1 MNRVAVIGLT
11 GTSVFMR
18 VPRFHTGGETIH
30 AEDLHIEYGGK
41 GFNQAVAAARW
52 ESKVSFLTAVGKAD
66 AAPVRDTLAAERIEA
81 TVIAKPDPS
90 AYAAILTD
98 PSGETR
104 VTVFPGARL
113 VADDVEAFAPQIA
126 EADILLLTNEVD
138 EAVNLRAAE
147 IATTSDTRIILNPAP
162 SRPLQSALK
171 RLVWLATPNAFE
183 DEGLEDI
190 PEAVVT
196 LGAEGCRI
204 RSTGLC
210 IPAPSFGPVLDTTGA
225 GDTFSGVLAACLAR
239 GLSLEAAATKANE
252 AAARSVTVRY
262 VLPAIPHPF
271 AKEASEP

>member
-30 AEDLHIEYGGK
+30 AEALHIEYGGK

-52 ESKVSFLTAVGKAD
+52 QAEVSFLTAVGEAD
-66 AAPVRDTLAAERIEA
+66 AIPVHDTLSAEGIETA
-81 TVIAKPDPS
+81 VVAKPGHS

-138 EAVNLRAAE
+138 ETVNLHAAE
-147 IATTSDTRIILNPAP
+147 IAAAHDTRIILNPAP
-162 SRPLQSALK
+162 ARPLPSALK

-183 DEGLEDI
+183 TEGLEDI
-190 PEAVVT
+190 PEAVIT
-196 LGAEGCRI
+196 LGAEGCLI
-204 RSTGLC
+204 RSSGKRL
-210 IPAPSFGPVLDTTGA
+210 PAPSFGPAVDTTGA

-239 GLSLEAAATKANE
+239 VVDLEAAAVEANA
-252 AAARSVTVRY
+252 AAARSVTAPY
-262 VLPAIPHPF
+262 VLPAIPKAATPR
-271 AKEASEP
+271 P

>member
-1 MNRVAVIGLT
+1 MNRIAVIGLT

-30 AEDLHIEYGGK
+30 AETLHIEYGGK

-52 ESKVSFLTAVGKAD
+52 GAEVTFLTAVGNAD
-66 AAPVRDTLAAERIEA
+66 ADPVRDTLAAEG
-81 TVIAKPDPS
+81 IAHAVVAKSGPS

-113 VADDVEAFAPQIA
+113 VADDVDAFAPQIA

-138 EAVNLRAAE
+138 ETVNLHAAE
-147 IATTSDTRIILNPAP
+147 IAAAHGTRIILNPAP
-162 SRPLQSALK
+162 ARPLPSALK

-183 DEGLEDI
+183 TEGLEDI

-204 RSTGLC
+204 RSTGLLL
-210 IPAPSFGPVLDTTGA
+210 PAPSFGPVLDTTGA

-239 GLSLEAAATKANE
+239 GRSLKESATEANA
-252 AAARSVTVRY
+252 AAARSVTVRH
-262 VLPAIPHPF
+262 VLPAIPRRRQG
-271 AKEASEP
+271 E

>member
-30 AEDLHIEYGGK
+30 AETLHIEYGGK

-52 ESKVSFLTAVGKAD
+52 EAKVSFLTAVGEAD
-66 AAPVRDTLAAERIEA
+66 AVPVRDTLAVEGIEA
-81 TVIAKPDPS
+81 AVIVKSTPS

-113 VADDVEAFAPQIA
+113 VADDVEAFATQIA

-147 IATTSDTRIILNPAP
+147 IAAEHGTRIILNPAP
-162 SRPLQSALK
+162 ARPLPPALQ
-171 RLVWLATPNAFE
+171 RLIWLATPNAFE
-183 DEGLEDI
+183 TEGLGDI
-190 PEAVVT
+190 PEAVIT

-204 RSTGLC
+204 RSTGFS
-210 IPAPSFGPVLDTTGA
+210 IPAPTFGPVLDTTGA

-239 GLSLEAAATKANE
+239 GLSLEEAVTEANE

-262 VLPAIPHPF
+262 VLPAIPHPL
-271 AKEASEP
+271 AKGISKP

>member
-30 AEDLHIEYGGK
+30 AETLHIEYGGK

-52 ESKVSFLTAVGKAD
+52 EAKVSFLTAVGEAD
-66 AAPVRDTLAAERIEA
+66 AVPVRDTLAVEGIEA
-81 TVIAKPDPS
+81 AVIVKSTPS

-113 VADDVEAFAPQIA
+113 VADDVEAFATQIA

-147 IATTSDTRIILNPAP
+147 IAAAHSTRIILNPAP
-162 SRPLQSALK
+162 ARPLPSALK

-183 DEGLEDI
+183 TEGLEDI
-190 PEAVVT
+190 PEAVIT

-204 RSTGLC
+204 RSTGKRL
-210 IPAPSFGPVLDTTGA
+210 PAPSFGPAVDTTGA
-225 GDTFSGVLAACLAR
+225 GDTFNGVLAACLTR
-239 GLSLEAAATKANE
+239 GLSLEESATEANE
-252 AAARSVTVRY
+252 AAARSVTVRP
-262 VLPAIPHPF
+262 VLPAIPRKTPRQGD
-271 AKEASEP
+271 

>member
-30 AEDLHIEYGGK
+30 ADALHIEYGGK

-52 ESKVSFLTAVGKAD
+52 EAEVSFLTAVGEAD
-66 AAPVRDTLAAERIEA
+66 AAPVRDVLAVEGIEA
-81 TVIAKPDPS
+81 AVIAKPDPS
-90 AYAAILTD
+90 AYAVILTD

-104 VTVFPGARL
+104 VTVYPGARL
-113 VADDVEAFAPQIA
+113 VADDVDAFAPQIA

-147 IATTSDTRIILNPAP
+147 IAPAHCTRIILNPAP
-162 SRPLQSALK
+162 ARPLQPTLK

-183 DEGLEDI
+183 TEGLEDI
-190 PEAVVT
+190 SEAVIT

-204 RSTGLC
+204 RSTGLRL
-210 IPAPSFGPVLDTTGA
+210 PAPSFGPVLDTTGA

-239 GLSLEAAATKANE
+239 GLSLKEAATEANA

-262 VLPAIPHPF
+262 VLPAIPYRGK
-271 AKEASEP
+271 ADR

>member
-30 AEDLHIEYGGK
+30 AETLHIEYGGK

-52 ESKVSFLTAVGKAD
+52 EAKVSFLTAVGEAD
-66 AAPVRDTLAAERIEA
+66 AAPVRDALAAEGIEA
-81 TVIAKPDPS
+81 SVVAKSGPS

-113 VADDVEAFAPQIA
+113 VADDVDAFAPQIA

-138 EAVNLRAAE
+138 EAVNLRASE
-147 IATTSDTRIILNPAP
+147 IAAKHGTRIILNPAP
-162 SRPLQSALK
+162 ARPLQPALK

-183 DEGLEDI
+183 TEGLEDV
-190 PEAVVT
+190 PETVVT

-204 RSTGLC
+204 RSTGRC

-239 GLSLEAAATKANE
+239 SLSLEEAAIEANA

-262 VLPAIPHPF
+262 VLPAIPHPLT
-271 AKEASEP
+271 KGTPKP